1 MPGNANRPAGPAQP
15 MREVRDAVK
24 EQEGIDEA
32 VQDDRGA
39 AADGADPGAT
49 DSQRRARQA
58 ERDANA
64 TGDRDRKK
72 SGGVPGPR

>member
-1 MPGNANRPAGPAQP
+1 MSGHANRPAGPAQP
-15 MREVRDAVK
+15 LREVRDAVK

-32 VQDDRGA
+32 TQDDGGA
-39 AADGADPGAT
+39 AADSADAGAT
-49 DSQRRARQA
+49 DSQSRARQA
-58 ERDANA
+58 ERDAHS

>member
-15 MREVRDAVK
+15 IREVRDAVK

-32 VQDDRGA
+32 TQDDRSA
-39 AADGADPGAT
+39 AADSADAGAT
-49 DSQRRARQA
+49 DSQSRARQA
-58 ERDANA
+58 ERDAHA